1 MKFNI
6 RESLS
11 AKLGVTTLLLAIPI
25 FIASLGVL
33 YLLSQY
39 IVRKT
44 AMERANSALEATMQ
58 RVELQLSLVETATN
72 SNSWL
77 AVAFPTPDSLL
88 AVSRRVVTLNSH
100 ISGCSITTEP
110 DFFPQCG
117 RYFSAYTV
125 REGDSIITEREAPY
139 EYFEK
144 PWYKVPKT
152 LGKACWVDPFDDY
165 NEGTLYN
172 KEIIAS
178 YSKPLYGK
186 DGRLFAVIS
195 TDLSLRKLN
204 DIIVREHPYPNSY
217 YVMTGANGHF
227 FIHPDTTRLFS
238 KSIFSDTEAMQG
250 QDVADLGREMTA
262 GKVGS
267 MWVTIDGVSNV
278 VCYRPVPGTAWSLA
292 LVCPERDILKG
303 HYILTNILVPIIIA
317 GLLLIL
323 LFSMCIVK
331 RAISPLYR
339 LLDTTQRIAAGQ
351 YDTVIPHGY
360 RRDVV
365 GRLQNSFAAMQKA
378 LNLRVKDKQRVAKET
393 TLRNEELT
401 KATQLAEE
409 ADRQKTA
416 FIHNMTH
423 QIRTPLNIIIGFA
436 QVLRDSHGQL
446 PAEEEKSIMSMMDYN
461 AKTLNRMVLMLFD
474 SSDTGFSE
482 ELNCRRN
489 EYVSCNEVAADGI
502 AAMMLYFPDL
512 PVQMESEVPD
522 DLCIHTNRLYLIRSL
537 RELLYNAAKYSD
549 KQHVRLRLT
558 QTADKVQFIVED
570 QGPGIAEEYIENL
583 FNPFVKVN
591 DLSEGLGLGLSLA
604 RRHILNLGGDL
615 LLDTDYH
622 EGCRF
627 VIWLPKK

>member
-25 FIASLGVL
+25 FIASLGIL
-33 YLLSQY
+33 YLQSQY

-217 YVMTGANGHF
+217 YVMTGGNGHF

-489 EYVSCNEVAADGI
+489 EYVSCNEVAHESI
-502 AAMMLYFPDL
+502 EAMMLYFPDM
-512 PVQMESEVPD
+512 PVEFESELPD
-522 DLCIHTNRLYLIRSL
+522 DVCIHTNRLYLIRTL
-537 RELLYNAAKYSD
+537 RELLYNSAKYSD
-549 KQHVRLRLT
+549 KKHVKLRLT
-558 QTADKVQFIVED
+558 QTATRVQFVVED
-570 QGPGIAEEYIENL
+570 KGQGIDKDYFEQL
-583 FNPFVKVN
+583 FTPFVKVD
-591 DLSEGLGLGLSLA
+591 DLSEGLGLGLPLSK
-604 RRHILNLGGDL
+604 RHALNLGGDL
-615 LLDTDYH
+615 LLDTDYL

-627 VIWLPKK
+627 IIWLPKK

>member
-627 VIWLPKK
+627 IIWLPKK

>member
-77 AVAFPTPDSLL
+77 VVAFPTPDSLL

>member
-77 AVAFPTPDSLL
+77 VVAFPTPDSLL

-627 VIWLPKK
+627 IIWLPKK

>member
-77 AVAFPTPDSLL
+77 VVAFPTPDSLL

-186 DGRLFAVIS
+186 DGCLFAVIS

-627 VIWLPKK
+627 IIWLPKK